1 MPCGTSGKFLYVS
14 HPFPRLTCSSFS
26 RKRTSWDDI
35 FEREDP
41 HDEEFDYPIAVRR
54 DRDRNILDLGA
65 EPKPYQYGLVGH
77 VIPPP
82 GSTSPSTGSHQPA
95 AAFHPPS
102 ITTSMASSHSRNTSI
117 TPLLGAGSVP
127 EKGPR
132 PGGSIQVAAQSAQRQ
147 PSASATSQ
155 SSLGPRSLSLVSTT
169 SSAPL
174 IDGSVPLSLGSR
186 IDEFGSL
193 DALNRTGSPVSV
205 VDRRVLQIIG
215 DPPQSPVP
223 SVAPS
228 SAHPNPSAAPA
239 SARPSKGVR
248 APRAPTGVVQHT
260 DAGQAPA
267 NLGGRSNEPPPYS
280 RV

>member
-1 MPCGTSGKFLYVS
+1 M
-14 HPFPRLTCSSFS
+14 TCSSFS

-35 FEREDP
+35 FEREDA

-54 DRDRNILDLGA
+54 DRDRDILDLGA

-77 VIPPP
+77 VTPPP
-82 GSTSPSTGSHQPA
+82 GSALSSISSHQPA
-95 AAFHPPS
+95 AFHRPS

-155 SSLGPRSLSLVSTT
+155 SSLGPRSLSVVSTT
-169 SSAPL
+169 SSGPL
-174 IDGSVPLSLGSR
+174 IDGSVPPSLGSR

-193 DALNRTGSPVSV
+193 DALNRTGSPVPV

-223 SVAPS
+223 SEAPS
-228 SAHPNPSAAPA
+228 SARPSPSTAPA

-248 APRAPTGVVQHT
+248 APHAPAGVVQHT